1 MKSFWLHTSWFT
13 YSQNGSLWLQWELSY
28 FFVFIPEASK
38 AICKHE
44 QYPQYIPNSTLQC
57 CARVHSRSTALQHF
71 YKWPIIFHKRHTAS
85 KFCDYD
91 SIGTSWNS
99 VDDLITEL
107 QKESENAID
116 WFCSNK
122 MVVNPDKI
130 QSIISNRLEKFKNYY
145 KLLIDNHKIDLENSI
160 TLSGIE
166 TDNKLN
172 FEKHVTALCQKPS
185 HQLNALSCIHKYTG
199 FQEMKILL
207 CSFIFSS
214 FNYCPLVWDFC
225 PAPLAQKIEKIQ
237 ERALRLFH
245 NDRYPSYNSL
255 LLKAEQST
263 MEVSCSQD

>member
-1 MKSFWLHTSWFT
+1 MASVRTFLYLYLKRQKQSVNINNICSIFQIILS
-13 YSQNGSLWLQWELSY
+13 SVAQGSILGALPFNIFINDLFY
-28 FFVFIPEASK
+28 FM
-38 AICKHE
+38 
-44 QYPQYIPNSTLQC
+44 
-57 CARVHSRSTALQHF
+57 
-71 YKWPIIFHKRHTAS
+71 RHTAS
-85 KFCDYD
+85 TCCDYD
-91 SIGTSWNS
+91 SIATSSDS

-107 QKESENAID
+107 QKESENVID

-225 PAPLAQKIEKIQ
+225 SAPKAQKIEKIQ
-237 ERALRLFH
+237 ERALRLFN

-255 LLKAEQST
+255 LLKAEQPT
-263 MEVSCSQD
+263 MEVSCFQD